1 MPLKRKVA
9 AAAAVKTQT
18 LHSFSTVGKNIPR
31 PGKLAGKAG
40 SITETKKKEQTKDT
54 VASVP
59 AFEIRQDG
67 DEDVVV
73 KREEPTKVDLAP
85 PVESVKPSPAK
96 VKQAKFKQAKVE
108 LAKVEL
114 AEIEQAKAES
124 TEVTP
129 AKAKPTKPQPAKV
142 IGSAKKSKAHRS
154 PSPPAATPG
163 GGKRKRTLLDDYIST
178 PAKKREISPH
188 ESTDFP
194 PPPAASSPALPDDP
208 PTSASATPTKLP
220 PDLILL
226 QSLHSSLLTALL
238 LHRAH
243 HSNSIQPPVFSA
255 IKLHV
260 ERLCRRN
267 ITLEDVRRIVYLSH
281 YSPGAEGSEEH
292 FNTEGGLKLIDYGS
306 NKICI
311 DFVEK
316 TKARKLT
323 NTDILKK
330 DFLSRTQSFLDES
343 NKAQTALPTPPS
355 SFIEP
360 LSKDEGTEVS
370 PNVEDKETNSKEDG
384 DRLRTEEDEAKS
396 EIKEEG
402 EESEEGE
409 EGNATPAPLA
419 PVLTIPL
426 AKIHA
431 HHRAKTISKVLH
443 SKGQQRLDD
452 LLKRSKPALLSSP
465 VKAKTVGAPVVR
477 GDSLLSRIRAKAE
490 AAALEAAKAP
500 SKEEQERD
508 AARQRIPDIEPILK
522 GLAGR
527 GSNMTM
533 KSVVEGIRESVR
545 NPVSSEQ
552 AEMAVRLIAE
562 REGVD
567 GWVKVRQAGKVVGVV
582 FGKRREDG
590 EFL

>member
-1 MPLKRKVA
+1 MPPKRKVTATA
-9 AAAAVKTQT
+9 AMKTQT
-18 LHSFSTVGKNIPR
+18 LHSFSTVGKNIPK

-40 SITETKKKEQTKDT
+40 SITETKKKEPAKDT
-54 VASVP
+54 VAPVP
-59 AFEIRQDG
+59 AFGIRQDG

-73 KREEPTKVDLAP
+73 KCEEPTKASLAT

-96 VKQAKFKQAKVE
+96 VKQAKVEQAKTEQAKVE
-108 LAKVEL
+108 
-114 AEIEQAKAES
+114 S
-124 TEVTP
+124 TEVVP
-129 AKAKPTKPQPAKV
+129 AKAKTTRPQPAKN
-142 IGSAKKSKAHRS
+142 ISPAKKTKAQKS
-154 PSPPAATPG
+154 PSAPVATPG

-178 PAKKREISPH
+178 PAKKREI
-188 ESTDFP
+188 ESLESADLP
-194 PPPAASSPALPDDP
+194 IPPAISSPALPDSP
-208 PTSASATPTKLP
+208 STSTSTAPAELP
-220 PDLILL
+220 SDLILL

-267 ITLEDVRRIVYLSH
+267 ITLEDVRRIVYISH
-281 YSPGAEGSEEH
+281 YSPETKDSEEH

-311 DFVEK
+311 DFAEK

-330 DFLSRTQSFLDES
+330 DFLSRTHSFLDDS

-360 LSKDEGTEVS
+360 LSKDEGAEAKH
-370 PNVEDKETNSKEDG
+370 NAEEKETNSKQDG
-384 DRLRTEEDEAKS
+384 NKPRAEEDEAKTEIQEGS
-396 EIKEEG
+396 EEGGEGGESEGEG
-402 EESEEGE
+402 EEA
-409 EGNATPAPLA
+409 NAAPASLA

-431 HHRAKTISKVLH
+431 HHRAKIISKVLH
-443 SKGQQRLDD
+443 SKGQQRLED

-465 VKAKTVGAPVVR
+465 VKAKTAGAPVVR

-500 SKEEQERD
+500 SKEEQARD

-567 GWVKVRQAGKVVGVV
+567 GWLKVRQAGKVVGVI
-582 FGKRREDG
+582 FGKRREDE

>member
-1 MPLKRKVA
+1 MPPKRKVA

-31 PGKLAGKAG
+31 PGKLVGKAG
-40 SITETKKKEQTKDT
+40 SITETKKKEPTKDT
-54 VASVP
+54 VAPAP

-73 KREEPTKVDLAP
+73 KREETKKIDLAP

-96 VKQAKFKQAKVE
+96 VKQAKVEQAKVE
-108 LAKVEL
+108 
-114 AEIEQAKAES
+114 S
-124 TEVTP
+124 TEVAP
-129 AKAKPTKPQPAKV
+129 AKAKPTKPQPAKI
-142 IGSAKKSKAHRS
+142 IGSIKKSKAQKS
-154 PSPPAATPG
+154 PPAPAATPG

-178 PAKKREISPH
+178 PAKKREIKSL
-188 ESTDFP
+188 ESTDLP
-194 PPPAASSPALPDDP
+194 TPPATSSPALPDDP
-208 PTSASATPTKLP
+208 PPSTSTTPTELP
-220 PDLILL
+220 SDLVLL

-281 YSPGAEGSEEH
+281 YSSETKDSEEH

-316 TKARKLT
+316 TKVRKLT

-330 DFLSRTQSFLDES
+330 DFLSRTHSFLDES

-360 LSKDEGTEVS
+360 LSKDEGAEVK
-370 PNVEDKETNSKEDG
+370 PNAEEKETNSKEDG
-384 DRLRTEEDEAKS
+384 DKPRTEEDEIKP
-396 EIKEEG
+396 EIREEG

-409 EGNATPAPLA
+409 EGNAIPAPLA

-465 VKAKTVGAPVVR
+465 AKAKTPVHLSPVATPCYR
-477 GDSLLSRIRAKAE
+477 VFVPKLKPLLLRQPKHLQRRSR
-490 AAALEAAKAP
+490 
-500 SKEEQERD
+500 
-508 AARQRIPDIEPILK
+508 
-522 GLAGR
+522 
-527 GSNMTM
+527 
-533 KSVVEGIRESVR
+533 SVMQ
-545 NPVSSEQ
+545 PVN
-552 AEMAVRLIAE
+552 
-562 REGVD
+562 
-567 GWVKVRQAGKVVGVV
+567 V
-582 FGKRREDG
+582 FLTLSQ
-590 EFL
+590 F